1 MRPFKTESAR
11 LLDLVINS
19 IYTNH
24 EVFLRELISNA
35 SDALDKAAL
44 ARAERGLPAQEGAI
58 TVAFDARAR
67 TLTVSDNGIGMD
79 AKHLEECLGT
89 IAHSDSRQVRES
101 LAGGD
106 DHADLIGQ
114 FGVGFYSAFMV
125 ADTVTVTS
133 RALGD
138 ERAYRWTSD
147 GMSGYSI
154 EPAARDQSGTDV
166 VLHVREST
174 VDENLERYLDQS
186 SLVALV
192 RKHSNYVGHPILM
205 ELVEEHFDA
214 DTGELVRDEQQST
227 TTRINA
233 EAPLWTLPDKAVS
246 DDMLA
251 AFYRDEFRE
260 GEDPLLAVALHGRPP
275 LPFDA
280 LLFVPAQA
288 PEGLWDKSYERGL
301 RLYSAGVLVEEAC
314 EALLPD
320 HLRFVRGIVDTAQL
334 NLTVSREAIRE
345 DGRIQL
351 IGRQIERCLMDRLRT
366 MAAEDRTAYERFFA
380 AFGTG
385 IKFSIAAS
393 HGDMA
398 APLADLLL
406 YYSARE
412 ERLVSLAEYA
422 QRAEEAGRAEVCYI
436 VGTDRERLRS
446 SAAVQAALRAGL
458 DVLLCTEGARDELC
472 LMLMGTYKGLPFH
485 SVTSA
490 NFSVDGDDTPTRD
503 DADADRRLC
512 ERMLYHSP
520 EPLARIVPSPLLT
533 GENDAAARLTTEGP
547 VTLAVARY
555 ALSRAKNG
563 PRPALPLVLELNT
576 AHTLFARA
584 RAADAA
590 DDGTALGDVTHVL
603 LGQAMLAEDLPLASP
618 AAFNEAV
625 NRLIGQP
632 KASRKSGHSI

>member
-1 MRPFKTESAR
+1 MKQFETESAR

-24 EVFLRELISNA
+24 EVFLRELVSNA

-44 ARAERGLPAQEGAI
+44 ARAEQGLPAEEGAI
-58 TVAFDARAR
+58 TVAFDAATR
-67 TLTVSDNGIGMD
+67 TLTVSDDGIGMD
-79 AKHLEECLGT
+79 AAALEECLGT
-89 IAHSDSRQVRES
+89 IAHSDSRQVREG
-101 LAGGD
+101 LADGS
-106 DHADLIGQ
+106 ADLIGQ

-125 ADTVTVTS
+125 ADEVTVTS

-138 ERAYRWTSD
+138 ARAYRWTSD
-147 GMSGYSI
+147 GVSGYAI
-154 EPAARDQSGTDV
+154 EPAERERAGTDV
-166 VLHVREST
+166 VLHIREST
-174 VDENLERYLDQS
+174 PDENLERYLDQS
-186 SLVALV
+186 SLVALI
-192 RKHSNYVGHPILM
+192 RKHSNYVAHPILM
-205 ELVEEHFDA
+205 DLAEEHFDA
-214 DTGELVRDEQQST
+214 DTGALVRDEAKRT
-227 TTRINA
+227 LTRVNA
-233 EAPLWTLPDKAVS
+233 EAPLWTLPEEAVS
-246 DDMLA
+246 DEALA
-251 AFYRDEFRE
+251 AFYRDEFRD

-280 LLFVPAQA
+280 LLFVPAEA
-288 PEGLWDKSYERGL
+288 PEGLWDKSFERGL
-301 RLYSAGVLVEEAC
+301 RLYSAGVLIEEAC

-320 HLRFVRGIVDTAQL
+320 HLRFVRGVVDTAQL

-345 DGRIQL
+345 DGRVQL

-366 MAAEDRTAYERFFA
+366 MAAEDRATYERFFA

-412 ERLVSLAEYA
+412 ERLVTLAEYA
-422 QRAEEAGRAEVCYI
+422 RHAEEAGRTEVCYI

-446 SAAVQAALRAGL
+446 SAAVQAALRTGL

-490 NFSVDGDDTPTRD
+490 NFSVGDEDTATARE
-503 DADADRRLC
+503 ATDADRRLC

-520 EPLARIVPSPLLT
+520 EPLSRIVPSPLLT
-533 GENDAAARLTTEGP
+533 GAHDAAARLTTEGT

-555 ALSRAKNG
+555 ALTRAKGG
-563 PRPALPLVLELNT
+563 PRPALPLVLEVNT
-576 AHTLFARA
+576 AHPLFARA
-584 RAADAA
+584 RAADQS
-590 DDGTALGDVTHVL
+590 DNGGALGDVTQVL

-625 NRLIGQP
+625 NRLIGDRHAGQLDS
-632 KASRKSGHSI
+632 ADR